1 MKQQFRPVEQY
12 YTSYNI
18 GQFGV
23 NKSADKLIFATN
35 LNGKSNLYEMNLP
48 ETYPYQFTNN
58 NQSSGRVLIDKQ
70 ERFVITSF
78 DDDGD
83 ENHQLHVV
91 PYQGGVPRKLFETED
106 GEKHLQFNFTQD
118 ESGLLFTTSRD
129 NPNFLNVCRYNFESA
144 AVEVVHR
151 GENYPTYFAGE
162 SEDSKHIALLQ
173 MRANTNSRGYVL
185 AENGTKTLLTPD
197 DSVVHITT
205 SLNFVSNDKIYFITD
220 YKKDFAYLASY
231 DLATDTFNEEL
242 VIDGETFTSLKL
254 DKDNDVLYIVTT
266 KGVQH
271 EFYRFD
277 LASGDVFVIPKPV
290 DLIYQ
295 VEVADSGD
303 LFVLGAGARTPN
315 NIYQYSKKDAQW
327 TQLTK
332 NKVLGLESDD
342 LIEPEV
348 VTYESFDGLEI
359 EAMLFRADASV
370 ANGYTLFWPHGGPQA
385 AEMKSYR
392 AMFQVFLSRG
402 YNVFTPNFRGS
413 TGYGSEFTKMVE
425 GDWGHGPRLDNVA
438 GVEWLKQEG
447 IADSEHLFLIGGS
460 YGGYM
465 ALLLHGRHGDM
476 FKAVV
481 DIFGVS
487 NLFTFVESVPDHWKP
502 MMKQWVGD
510 SVEDKARF
518 EEDSP
523 ITYLDTMEKPM
534 LIIQGVKDP
543 RVVKA
548 ESDQIVE
555 KLESLG
561 RDVEYVVLEDEGHGF
576 SKKENEILVYTKI
589 LEFFEKHKG

>member
-1 MKQQFRPVEQY
+1 MKQNFRPVEQY

-23 NKSADKLIFATN
+23 NKAADKLIFATN
-35 LNGKSNLYEMNLP
+35 LNGKSNLFEMNLP
-48 ETYPYQFTNN
+48 SAYPYQFTNN

-78 DDDGD
+78 DNDGD
-83 ENHQLHVV
+83 ENYQMHVV
-91 PYQGGVPRKLFETED
+91 PYQGGVPEKLFETDE
-106 GEKHLQFNFTQD
+106 GEKHLTYEFTKD
-118 ESGLLFTTSRD
+118 ETGILFTTSKD
-129 NPNFLNVCRYNFESA
+129 NPNFLNVCRYDFETKSI
-144 AVEVVHR
+144 EVLHR
-151 GENYPTYFAGE
+151 GENFMTLLADESADGE
-162 SEDSKHIALLQ
+162 NLALLEA
-173 MRANTNSRGYVL
+173 RANTNSRGYVMDK
-185 AENGTKTLLTPD
+185 NGEKKLLTPD
-197 DSVVHITT
+197 DSVVHITNNI
-205 SLNFVSNDKIYFITD
+205 SFIGNDKVLFITD
-220 YKKDFAYLASY
+220 YKKDYAYLASY
-231 DLATDTFNEEL
+231 DLSSDEFVEEL
-242 VIDGETFTSLKL
+242 VIDGETLSSFKV
-254 DKDNDVLYIVTT
+254 DKNNNVLYIVTT

-271 EFYRFD
+271 EFYRYD
-277 LASGDVFVIPKPV
+277 LTSGDVFVIPKPV
-290 DLIYQ
+290 DLLYQ
-295 VEVADSGD
+295 IEIVDNGD
-303 LFVLGAGARTPN
+303 LYILGAGARMPN
-315 NIYQYSKKDAQW
+315 NIYKYGKEDAEW
-327 TQLTK
+327 TALTK
-332 NKVLGLESDD
+332 NKVLGLEPDD

-438 GVEWLKQEG
+438 GVEWLEREG
-447 IADSEHLFLIGGS
+447 IADSDHLFLIGGS

-510 SVEDKARF
+510 PVADKAKF